1 MLFKKRLTL
10 MMISTIFF
18 GRVVSA
24 QQDTHFT
31 MYRNHMSIF
40 NPAVTGTEE
49 RGFINLSYKNQWQGV
64 DQAPQTQAISFGTPL
79 GGERAGLGFNVIND
93 ATFIEDQTS
102 FFITFSYRLSLSEN
116 TQLYLGIQGG
126 GNAFRVNGTALR
138 TMSDQGLVSDPILID
153 HSQFN
158 PNVGVGLYLKTQ
170 KAFIS
175 LSAPKILNTERFVEQ
190 EGFFT
195 AASDRVHTY
204 FSAGNAPPRQ
214 RSRGFG
220 GPRCRTFI
228 WCENQAD
235 Q

>member
-1 MLFKKRLTL
+1 

-102 FFITFSYRLSLSEN
+102 FFITFS
-116 TQLYLGIQGG
+116 
-126 GNAFRVNGTALR
+126 
-138 TMSDQGLVSDPILID
+138 
-153 HSQFN
+153 
-158 PNVGVGLYLKTQ
+158 
-170 KAFIS
+170 
-175 LSAPKILNTERFVEQ
+175 
-190 EGFFT
+190 
-195 AASDRVHTY
+195 
-204 FSAGNAPPRQ
+204 
-214 RSRGFG
+214 
-220 GPRCRTFI
+220 
-228 WCENQAD
+228 
-235 Q
+235 